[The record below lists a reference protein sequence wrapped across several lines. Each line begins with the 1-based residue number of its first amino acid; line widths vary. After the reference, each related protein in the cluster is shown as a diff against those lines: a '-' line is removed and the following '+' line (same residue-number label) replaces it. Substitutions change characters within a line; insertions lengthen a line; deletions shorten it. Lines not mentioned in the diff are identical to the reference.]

1 MIPKIIHYCWL
12 GDDSYPKKIQF
23 CIDSWKRL
31 LPDYELMLWDK
42 HRFDIE
48 SVRWVKEA
56 YQQKK
61 YAFAADYIRCYA
73 LYNYGGIY
81 LDSDVEV
88 VRSYNEL
95 LELPYF
101 LGRERVSGHIEAATM
116 GFEKSHPLFRYLM
129 DYYERHAFIENGK
142 LNTRPMPR
150 IIRDITTAY
159 YREVD
164 IEQPKDF
171 VHQEDVLNIL
181 PSDYFSPKENEHI
194 YQTENTYSIH
204 HYTGTWHSP
213 IYNWMRKIILTLF
226 GARCKEKIASMIHA
240 CCSQKNK
247 L

>member
-12 GDDSYPKKIQF
+12 GDDPYPKKIQF

-116 GFEKSHPLFRYLM
+116 GFEKSHPLCRYLM

-240 CCSQKNK
+240 CCSQKK
-247 L
+247 

>member
-12 GDDSYPKKIQF
+12 SDEPYPKKIQF

-42 HRFDIE
+42 NRFDIE

-56 YQQKK
+56 YEQKK

-88 VRSYNEL
+88 VRSYNDL

-101 LGRERVSGHIEAATM
+101 IGHERVSDCIEAATM
-116 GFEKSHPLFRYLM
+116 GFEKKHPLFRYLM
-129 DYYERHAFIENGK
+129 DYYEQHSFIENGQQ
-142 LNTRPMPR
+142 NTRPMPR
-150 IIRDITTAY
+150 IMQDIIAARYT
-159 YREVD
+159 EVD
-164 IEQPKDF
+164 IAQAGDF
-171 VHQEDVLNIL
+171 VHQDDVLNIF
-181 PSDYFSPKENEHI
+181 PQDYFSPKENEHI

-226 GARCKEKIASMIHA
+226 GARCKEKMASMIHA
-240 CCSQKNK
+240 CCPQKN
-247 L
+247 

>member
-12 GDDSYPKKIQF
+12 GDDPYPKKIQF

-48 SVRWVKEA
+48 SVCWVKEA

-240 CCSQKNK
+240 CCSQKK
-247 L
+247 

>member
-12 GDDSYPKKIQF
+12 GDDPYPKKIQF

-164 IEQPKDF
+164 IEQPEDF

-240 CCSQKNK
+240 CCSQKK
-247 L
+247 

>member
-12 GDDSYPKKIQF
+12 GDDPYPKKIQF

-240 CCSQKNK
+240 CCSQKK
-247 L
+247 

>member
-12 GDDSYPKKIQF
+12 GDDPYPKKIQF

-226 GARCKEKIASMIHA
+226 GARCKEKMASMIHA
-240 CCSQKNK
+240 CCSQKK
-247 L
+247 